1 MRGDDNRPGAVR
13 PVRPGAR
20 PPDQPRVWV
29 GALHPG
35 ASLRLVLPGGAT
47 LTSKATSFR
56 VFGHAARYRGD
67 RVGSFRTSELQSEPH
82 ARLRASR
89 VETREPPGLEDR
101 GVVSARR
108 NEVPLREVEDEIVPQ
123 EVVDRPE
130 GLHAELVRRVDGDSE
145 DRHDAATAVEG
156 EAGEREERLPVADLV
171 AEGGGVRCLP
181 EPRRRR

>member
-47 LTSKATSFR
+47 LTSKATSFSTSSRVRIPLKRQIMR

-123 EVVDRPE
+123 EEVDGPE
-130 GLHAELVRRVDGDSE
+130 GLHADLVRRVDGDSE
-145 DRHDAATAVEG
+145 DRPDAAT
-156 EAGEREERLPVADLV
+156 
-171 AEGGGVRCLP
+171 
-181 EPRRRR
+181 